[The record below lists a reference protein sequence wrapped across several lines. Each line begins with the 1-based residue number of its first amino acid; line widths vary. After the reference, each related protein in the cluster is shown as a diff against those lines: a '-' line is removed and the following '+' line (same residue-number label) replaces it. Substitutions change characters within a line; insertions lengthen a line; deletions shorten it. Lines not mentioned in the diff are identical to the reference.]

1 MITNKQLPSIKR
13 MSAILMFLP
22 LCLSGYSQF
31 LRTSYFM
38 EGVTYRLQLNPALTP
53 TRGYFN
59 FPVAGAINAAA
70 SSNSLGYNDIVD
82 VIDNS
87 DDNFYSDEKFRS
99 RLSDQNRINV
109 TAHTDILSFGWYK
122 GKNFWSVN
130 VGARVDLGAEVPKS
144 MFDFLR
150 DMDQQD
156 AVDYQ
161 NMDYL
166 IKHENLEINSY
177 TELGLGYARPINER
191 LTVGGKFKILLG
203 AGNLKLRV
211 NEIQVRSSINGDPD
225 VPYTWLNSTASIRVD
240 ANLESSFK
248 GMKLRENEEG
258 NIDEFDFNGFGI
270 AGYGAAIDMGV
281 SYRLLPK
288 LTLSA
293 SVLDLGFI
301 SWSKGS
307 TNYARSETN
316 RTYNYSNYNEFEDI
330 VQSGDV
336 LNYDLLGLKIDDS
349 QSKSRTTS
357 LHSTLVFGAE
367 YSLLNNWL
375 VLGALSTTRMVEPKT
390 QSELTLSANI
400 RPRNWFNLA
409 ASYSIIQSAGK
420 SFGLAMKL
428 GPLFVGTDYMFLG
441 SNTKSVN
448 AFLGI
453 SFPLGKKKASGT

>member
-1 MITNKQLPSIKR
+1 M
-13 MSAILMFLP
+13 
-22 LCLSGYSQF
+22 
-31 LRTSYFM
+31 
-38 EGVTYRLQLNPALTP
+38 
-53 TRGYFN
+53 
-59 FPVAGAINAAA
+59 
-70 SSNSLGYNDIVD
+70 
-82 VIDNS
+82 
-87 DDNFYSDEKFRS
+87 
-99 RLSDQNRINV
+99 
-109 TAHTDILSFGWYK
+109 
-122 GKNFWSVN
+122 
-130 VGARVDLGAEVPKS
+130 
-144 MFDFLR
+144 
-150 DMDQQD
+150 
-156 AVDYQ
+156 
-161 NMDYL
+161 
-166 IKHENLEINSY
+166 
-177 TELGLGYARPINER
+177 
-191 LTVGGKFKILLG
+191 
-203 AGNLKLRV
+203 
-211 NEIQVRSSINGDPD
+211 
-225 VPYTWLNSTASIRVD
+225 
-240 ANLESSFK
+240 
-248 GMKLRENEEG
+248 
-258 NIDEFDFNGFGI
+258 
-270 AGYGAAIDMGV
+270 
-281 SYRLLPK
+281 
-288 LTLSA
+288 
-293 SVLDLGFI
+293 
-301 SWSKGS
+301 SKGS